1 MAEVK
6 ISELTSATTPLAGTE
21 VVPIVQGGVTKKVA
35 VSEIGGGSG
44 SVAWGD
50 ITGNLGDQTDLVS
63 AFNDVDSAI
72 NTKQDILASG
82 VNIKSING
90 NSIVGSG
97 NLTTGLLGVHQLLPF
112 ASNDSTSA
120 SLDGNGLVP
129 TFTTTNNRMVAYPF
143 IPNVT
148 FTTQNLYI
156 NVNTAVASS
165 ICRIL
170 IYSELNGRPDT
181 KLYES
186 ANLDCSTLGQKTAT
200 TSFTFTAGTTYWL
213 TCHSQGTP
221 TLFGIVNTSLVP
233 IKINSLAILTIVRG
247 TAAIGSA
254 PTTFSVSAFDSSNA
268 PFIGITKA

>member
-1 MAEVK
+1 MPVNQR
-6 ISELTSATTPLAGTE
+6 LN
-21 VVPIVQGGVTKKVA
+21 
-35 VSEIGGGSG
+35 
-44 SVAWGD
+44 
-50 ITGNLGDQTDLVS
+50 GNLTVNGTITNNGSSLQPLLVS
-63 AFNDVDSAI
+63 GTS
-72 NTKQDILASG
+72 
-82 VNIKSING
+82 IKTING
-90 NSIVGSG
+90 NSVLGSG

-186 ANLDCSTLGQKTAT
+186 ANLDCSTIGQKTAT

-233 IKINSLAILTIVRG
+233 IKISSLAILTIVRG